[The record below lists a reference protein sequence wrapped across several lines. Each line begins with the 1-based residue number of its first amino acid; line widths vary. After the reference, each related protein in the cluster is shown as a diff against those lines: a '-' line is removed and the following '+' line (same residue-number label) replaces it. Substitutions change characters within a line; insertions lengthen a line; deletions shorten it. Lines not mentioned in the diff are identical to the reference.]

1 MLLFKK
7 QTKKKLYPANIQ
19 LNLGV
24 SPPQNSKSLSPLYQ
38 SNKKKSYSIS
48 ISPDKPKKTINTFS
62 SHNLK
67 KTIKDYYNNPKLNL
81 MKKISM
87 FKNNLKNTLFNKD
100 KSVSLDLGNSPP
112 RKIEQTSPKLFG
124 AKLFPTLFPKPSKKI
139 NSKKINSKKKSL
151 RKNK

>member
-19 LNLGV
+19 LNLGE
-24 SPPQNSKSLSPLYQ
+24 SPPQNSKSISPLYQ

-48 ISPDKPKKTINTFS
+48 ISPDKPKKNINTFS

-67 KTIKDYYNNPKLNL
+67 KTIKLNL

-100 KSVSLDLGNSPP
+100 KPVSLDLGNSPP

-139 NSKKINSKKKSL
+139 NSKKKSL

>member
-67 KTIKDYYNNPKLNL
+67 KNY
-81 MKKISM
+81 
-87 FKNNLKNTLFNKD
+87 
-100 KSVSLDLGNSPP
+100 
-112 RKIEQTSPKLFG
+112 
-124 AKLFPTLFPKPSKKI
+124 
-139 NSKKINSKKKSL
+139 
-151 RKNK
+151 

>member
-19 LNLGV
+19 LNLGE
-24 SPPQNSKSLSPLYQ
+24 SPPQNSKSISPLYQ

-67 KTIKDYYNNPKLNL
+67 KTIKLNL

-100 KSVSLDLGNSPP
+100 KPVSLDLGNSSP

-124 AKLFPTLFPKPSKKI
+124 AKLFPTLFPKS
-139 NSKKINSKKKSL
+139 SKKINSKKKSL

>member
-19 LNLGV
+19 LNLGE
-24 SPPQNSKSLSPLYQ
+24 SPPQNKKSKSISPLYQ

-100 KSVSLDLGNSPP
+100 KPVSLDLGNSPP

-124 AKLFPTLFPKPSKKI
+124 AKLFPKP
-139 NSKKINSKKKSL
+139 SKKKSL